1 MKTYYFLDPNGQIT
15 SEDGK
20 TRYKALNGPK
30 AYEFLKSEV
39 GKNRRVVKISDE
51 DDPDEIF
58 LEVAES
64 LIPFARQGERR
75 EQYVDDNKK
84 DAKIIEVSLDAPI
97 GEGDPEDDLTLMDI
111 IPNED
116 ESIEEQCDRSLA
128 VEALRQALAYLEEE
142 EYSLITAL
150 FLRKEPLNGAEY
162 AESIGKS
169 QQLISYRKKVTLKKL
184 KKLIK

>member
-1 MKTYYFLDPNGQIT
+1 MKTYYFLDPNGPLT

-30 AYEFLKSEV
+30 AYGFLKSEE

-51 DDPDEIF
+51 DDSNEIF

-84 DAKIIEVSLDAPI
+84 NAGIIEVSLDAPI
-97 GEGDPEDDLTLMDI
+97 GEGDSDDDLTLLEMV
-111 IPNED
+111 PNED
-116 ESIEEQCDRSLA
+116 ESVEEQCDRLLA
-128 VEALRQALAYLEEE
+128 FEALRQALTLLDEE
-142 EYSLITAL
+142 EYSLIAAL
-150 FLRKEPLNGAEY
+150 FLRKDPLNGSEY

-169 QQLISYRKKVTLKKL
+169 QQFISYRKKVTLKKL

>member
-1 MKTYYFLDPNGQIT
+1 MKTYYFLDPNGPLT

-30 AYEFLKSEV
+30 AYEFLKSEE

-51 DDPDEIF
+51 DDSNEIF

-84 DAKIIEVSLDAPI
+84 DSGIIEVSLNAPI
-97 GEGDPEDDLTLMDI
+97 GEGDSEDDLTLLDI
-111 IPNED
+111 IPNGD
-116 ESIEEQCDRSLA
+116 ESIEDQCNRSLA
-128 VEALRQALAYLEEE
+128 VEALMNALTL
-142 EYSLITAL
+142 
-150 FLRKEPLNGAEY
+150 LNKAEL
-162 AESIGKS
+162 A
-169 QQLISYRKKVTLKKL
+169 LISALYLQDQPLTEREFAERNGMPRQTVHYRKTTALKKL
-184 KKLIK
+184 KEFSK

>member
-30 AYEFLKSEV
+30 AYEFLKSEE

-84 DAKIIEVSLDAPI
+84 NAGIIEVSLDAPI
-97 GEGDPEDDLTLMDI
+97 VEGDSDDDLTLLEMV
-111 IPNED
+111 PNED
-116 ESIEEQCDRSLA
+116 ESVEKQCDRLLA
-128 VEALRQALAYLEEE
+128 FEALRQALALLDEE

-150 FLRKEPLNGAEY
+150 FLRKDPLNGAEY

-169 QQLISYRKKVTLKKL
+169 QQFISYRKKVTLKKL

>member
-1 MKTYYFLDPNGQIT
+1 MKTYYFLDPNGSLT

-30 AYEFLKSEV
+30 AYEFLKSEE

-84 DAKIIEVSLDAPI
+84 DSGIIEVPLDAPI
-97 GEGDPEDDLTLMDI
+97 GEGDSEDDLTLMEMV
-111 IPNED
+111 PNED
-116 ESIEEQCDRSLA
+116 ESVEEQCEQDLIIEKLK
-128 VEALRQALAYLEEE
+128 EALSLLNEAELALISALYLREKPLTQKEFADFTGV
-142 EYSLITAL
+142 SQVAIHKRKNAA
-150 FLRKEPLNGAEY
+150 LRK
-162 AESIGKS
+162 I
-169 QQLISYRKKVTLKKL
+169 KKFFD
-184 KKLIK
+184 